1 MMPIMEA
8 GMGQVLVLNASYE
21 PLNITTWR
29 RAMVMMIKGKAESL
43 EQDTSREIRRGTH
56 LPTVI
61 RLRQYVH
68 VPFRQL
74 PLTRRNLFQRDHQT
88 CQYCGSRDQPLS
100 IDHVVPRSRGGSDT
114 WENVTTAC
122 LSCNVRKGNRTP
134 KEASMP
140 LHRAPHRPLSS
151 FSFEASRHIHS
162 GRHSEWSKYVIGS

>member
-1 MMPIMEA
+1 
-8 GMGQVLVLNASYE
+8 MGQVLVLNASYE

-162 GRHSEWSKYVIGS
+162 GRHSEWSKYVIGP

>member
-1 MMPIMEA
+1 
-8 GMGQVLVLNASYE
+8 MGQVLVLTASYE

>member
-1 MMPIMEA
+1 
-8 GMGQVLVLNASYE
+8 MGQVLVLNASYE

-29 RAMVMMIKGKAESL
+29 RAMVMMFKGKAESL
-43 EQDTSREIRRGTH
+43 ELDTSHEIRRGTH
-56 LPTVI
+56 VPTVI

-74 PLTRRNLFQRDHQT
+74 PLTRRNLLQRDHHT
-88 CQYCGSRDQPLS
+88 CQYCGARDQPLS
-100 IDHVVPRSRGGSDT
+100 VDHVLPRSRGGTDT

-134 KEASMP
+134 KEAAMP

-151 FSFEASRHIHS
+151 FSFEATRQIHS
-162 GRHSEWSKYVIGS
+162 GRHREWAKYVIGS

>member
-1 MMPIMEA
+1 
-8 GMGQVLVLNASYE
+8 MGQVLVLNASYE

-162 GRHSEWSKYVIGS
+162 GRHREWSKYVIGS

>member
-1 MMPIMEA
+1 
-8 GMGQVLVLNASYE
+8 
-21 PLNITTWR
+21 
-29 RAMVMMIKGKAESL
+29 MVMMIKGKAESL

-74 PLTRRNLFQRDHQT
+74 PLTRRNLFQRDQQT

-151 FSFEASRHIHS
+151 FSFEATRHIHS
-162 GRHSEWSKYVIGS
+162 GRHSEWAKYVIGV

>member
-1 MMPIMEA
+1 
-8 GMGQVLVLNASYE
+8 MGQVLVLNASYE

-74 PLTRRNLFQRDHQT
+74 PLTRRNLFQRDLQT

>member
-1 MMPIMEA
+1 
-8 GMGQVLVLNASYE
+8 MGQVLVLNASYE

-43 EQDTSREIRRGTH
+43 EQDTSREVRRGTH

>member
-1 MMPIMEA
+1 
-8 GMGQVLVLNASYE
+8 MGQVLVLNASYE

-114 WENVTTAC
+114 WENGTTAC

>member
-1 MMPIMEA
+1 
-8 GMGQVLVLNASYE
+8 MGQVLVLNASYE

-43 EQDTSREIRRGTH
+43 EQDTTREIRRGTH

-74 PLTRRNLFQRDHQT
+74 PLTRRNLYQRDHQT
-88 CQYCGSRDQPLS
+88 CQYCGARDQPLS
-100 IDHVVPRSRGGSDT
+100 VDHVVPRSRGGSDT

-134 KEASMP
+134 KEAGMP

-151 FSFEASRHIHS
+151 FSFEATRYIHS
-162 GRHSEWSKYVIGS
+162 GRHREWAKYVIGV

>member
-1 MMPIMEA
+1 MTLKMGA

-29 RAMVMMIKGKAESL
+29 RAMVMMLKGKAESL
-43 EQDTSREIRRGTH
+43 EIDLSREVRRGTH

-74 PLTRRNLFQRDHQT
+74 PLTRRNLFHRDNYS
-88 CQYCGSRDQPLS
+88 CQYCGNRTDQLS
-100 IDHVVPRSRGGSDT
+100 IDHVIPRSRGGRDT

-122 LSCNVRKGNRTP
+122 LCCNVRKGNRTP
-134 KEASMP
+134 KEADMP
-140 LHRAPHRPLSS
+140 LKRVPHRPLSS
-151 FSFEASRHIHS
+151 LSFEATRQIHS
-162 GRHSEWSKYVIGS
+162 GRHSEWAKYVIGS

>member
-1 MMPIMEA
+1 MTLIMEA

-29 RAMVMMIKGKAESL
+29 RAMVMMLKGKAESL
-43 EQDTSREIRRGTH
+43 ELDFSREIRSGTH

-74 PLTRRNLFQRDHQT
+74 PLTRRNVFHRDNQSY
-88 CQYCGSRDQPLS
+88 QYCGTRTDQLS
-100 IDHVVPRSRGGSDT
+100 IDHVLPKSRGGKDT

-122 LSCNVRKGNRTP
+122 LGCNVRKGNRTP
-134 KEASMP
+134 QEAGMP
-140 LHRAPHRPLSS
+140 LKRIPRRPLSS
-151 FSFEASRHIHS
+151 LSFEACRQINS
-162 GRHSEWSKYVIGS
+162 GRHSEWAKYVIGS

>member
-1 MMPIMEA
+1 
-8 GMGQVLVLNASYE
+8 MGQVLVLNASYE

-100 IDHVVPRSRGGSDT
+100 IDHVVPRSRGGTDV

-122 LSCNVRKGNRTP
+122 LTCNVRKGNRTP

-151 FSFEASRHIHS
+151 FSFEATRHIHS
-162 GRHSEWSKYVIGS
+162 GRHSEWAKYVIGA

>member
-1 MMPIMEA
+1 
-8 GMGQVLVLNASYE
+8 MGQVLVLNASYE

-162 GRHSEWSKYVIGS
+162 GRHNEWSKYVIGS